1 MSEETKK
8 PVMRLKCG
16 AISASIWR
24 KTGANG
30 DWYTADVQR
39 CYKDATDAFCYTNS
53 FSRDEIPVAAKLL
66 DMAFGCIRLA
76 NPSSQT
82 RLECERLGKCN
93 AHSLL
98 VSMSPPLDES
108 RS

>member
-1 MSEETKK
+1 MTLAQRFFHDRQSPAKEWLGFGILALRIQQSRKI
-8 PVMRLKCG
+8 VQALCHIGMIG
-16 AISASIWR
+16 A
-24 KTGANG
+24 
-30 DWYTADVQR
+30 QR
-39 CYKDATDAFCYTNS
+39 FFPD
-53 FSRDEIPVAAKLL
+53 RQRPAKE
-66 DMAFGCIRLA
+66 CIRLA